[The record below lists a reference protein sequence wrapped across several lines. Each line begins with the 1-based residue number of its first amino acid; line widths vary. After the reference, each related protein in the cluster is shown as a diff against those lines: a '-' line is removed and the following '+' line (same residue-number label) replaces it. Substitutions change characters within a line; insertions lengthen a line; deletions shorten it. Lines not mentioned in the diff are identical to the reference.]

1 MSEEMKKVNDIELE
15 AVAGGK
21 DRIADGV
28 VSGLHLTSHGSSS
41 KKTVSG
47 LTSGWLAL
55 RSAPCYDASNE
66 IGQLYNGDKV
76 EVIGDTVTA
85 YNDFHGTATY
95 IKVHSHKLHKDGYV
109 NAAFLK

>member
-15 AVAGGK
+15 EVVGGK

-28 VSGLHLTSHGSSS
+28 VAGPHTKSHGS
-41 KKTVSG
+41 KKTVTG
-47 LTSGWLAL
+47 LNSGWLAL
-55 RSAPCYDASNE
+55 RSAPCYDAGNE

-76 EVIGDTVTA
+76 EVIGDTVTVP
-85 YNDFHGTATY
+85 NDFHGTATY

>member
-15 AVAGGK
+15 EVAGGK
-21 DRIADGV
+21 DRIANGV
-28 VSGLHLTSHGSSS
+28 VDEFYITSHSS

-55 RSAPCYDASNE
+55 RSAPCYDANNE
-66 IGQLYNGDKV
+66 IGHLFNGDTV